1 LGYLLYPY
9 DVELSGEADGSDL
22 IICRGSFLNSS
33 RPLIRVS
40 THATSSDRLCPMDCC
55 DGIVDLPYDLI
66 RASSERFE
74 EVMNPRVAFM
84 YNLATNLP
92 FPYNI
97 VPLPIRSRLLRL
109 RNLDSNL
116 LNHLANEAARKILTE
131 AFNVLGFQLQR
142 KNPPSLLITH
152 DVESEKGLRRALSF
166 KAVEDD
172 LNVQSTWFL
181 PSHEYPIR
189 RAIAAELAD
198 GSTIGSHD
206 VKHDGKL
213 IHIQR
218 HKELVQRMTESRL
231 KLEEIFGKEVK
242 CFRSPLLQ
250 FSRKIVSALNE
261 AGYRFD
267 FSLPCWEPV
276 HPLTMSGFGI
286 ESVQAFELDG
296 VVEIPLTLFQDH
308 QLLNL
313 LGMDTGDAIKLWVEQ
328 ANLIR
333 SFEGDIVLLIHPDYS
348 FSRDLQKYRDL
359 LTILL
364 EIQIHRAVS

>member
-1 LGYLLYPY
+1 LDSSKPVIRVPTRPTPKGYLHPRDY
-9 DVELSGEADGSDL
+9 G
-22 IICRGSFLNSS
+22 N
-33 RPLIRVS
+33 
-40 THATSSDRLCPMDCC
+40 
-55 DGIVDLPYDLI
+55 GIVDLPSDLI
-66 RASSERFE
+66 RACSERFE

-97 VPLPIRSRLLRL
+97 VPLPIRSRLLRMH
-109 RNLDSNL
+109 NVDSNL
-116 LNHLANEAARKILTE
+116 LNHLVNEVARKILTE

-142 KNPPSLLITH
+142 KNPPLLLITH

-166 KAVEDD
+166 KAVDDD

-181 PSHEYPIR
+181 PSHEYPIS

-213 IHIQR
+213 IYIQR
-218 HKELVQRMTESRL
+218 YKELVQRMTESRV
-231 KLEEIFGKEVK
+231 KLEEIFGKEVR

-296 VVEIPLTLFQDH
+296 VVEIPLTLLQDH

-313 LGMDTGDAIKLWVEQ
+313 LGMNTGDAIKLWVEQ

-364 EIQIHRAVS
+364 EIQTHRTVS